1 MDLKVLV
8 TVFGIVFLAE
18 LGDKTQLA
26 TLLFASRSP
35 GNLIAVF
42 VGASAALVLASAIG
56 VVAGGLISQY
66 VSPKSLSYIA
76 GVGFVLIGFWTI
88 WQGSNL
94 G

>member
-1 MDLKVLV
+1 MDLKVMV

-56 VVAGGLISQY
+56 VVAGGVISQY

-88 WQGSNL
+88 WQGTNI